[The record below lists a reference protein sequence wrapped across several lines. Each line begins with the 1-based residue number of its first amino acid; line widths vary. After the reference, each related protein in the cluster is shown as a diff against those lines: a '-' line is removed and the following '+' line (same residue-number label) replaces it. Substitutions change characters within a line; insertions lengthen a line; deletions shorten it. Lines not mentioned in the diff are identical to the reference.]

1 MVRSQG
7 VFCEGAAGEKSG
19 GSGVGFQGISQL
31 FTGRLHSTKD
41 GVCLQIF
48 ELIWGQMCES
58 NCFDCIRIVMDI
70 ACNLSNNFLLVV
82 TSYYLILSNHQPHL
96 TLIV

>member
-1 MVRSQG
+1 MKVQQEKNQEVQVLGFRVYHNSLQANSNQQKK
-7 VFCEGAAGEKSG
+7 VFACK
-19 GSGVGFQGISQL
+19 L
-31 FTGRLHSTKD
+31 
-41 GVCLQIF
+41 F